1 MVKKQKISVVV
12 FHSIQIKLAFLLL
25 FTNAFKIA
33 NMDVNFS
40 LGWIDYLIMIVY
52 FIFVLGIGFVL
63 KRYMKDASAFLEGG
77 RSMPAWVAG
86 LAFISTNLGALEVM
100 GMTGSGLKYGM
111 LTTHFYW
118 IGAIPAM
125 IFLALFMMP
134 FYYGSKARSVPEY
147 LKFRYDEK
155 TRGLNAILFA
165 VMTIM
170 ASGIS
175 MYALAILMEKLL
187 GFNFHASLVLSAFI
201 VLVYTYLGGLAAAIY
216 NEVLQ
221 FFIIVIGLFP
231 VVFLSLT
238 DLGGWSGLESQLEP
252 IVAAKGFAADTWMT
266 TWKYTGTAKANPMG
280 VEWYGI
286 FAGLGFVLSFGYW
299 CTNFLI
305 VQRAMAARSKVA
317 AQNTPLIGALPK
329 MFIPFLIIV
338 PGIAALVL
346 LNTPDT
352 GFVLPLNDQ
361 GQPIYDYTIIMLLK
375 QYLPTGVL
383 GLGITALLASF
394 MSGMAG
400 NVSAFNTVW
409 TYDIYQSYIRPR
421 TGNKTEDDK
430 HYLTVGRLA
439 TIFGVIV
446 SIGAAYIAK
455 QFGNIMDFL
464 QTIFSMINAPLFAII
479 FLGMFWKRTT
489 GHAAFIGLLG
499 GFLIAL
505 LHHGLTIPEGAST
518 IFKGGWLGIVKVYPV
533 EMAQNFWTAIYACA
547 ASTFLTISLSFAT
560 KQLKADSELVG
571 LVYSLTPKEVITAQS
586 WWNKPVVLSVIVGTI
601 AVILTIL
608 FW

>member
-1 MVKKQKISVVV
+1 MENGFVLS
-12 FHSIQIKLAFLLL
+12 
-25 FTNAFKIA
+25 
-33 NMDVNFS
+33 
-40 LGWIDYLIMIVY
+40 WIDYAVMIVY
-52 FIFVLGIGFVL
+52 FVFVLGIGWAL
-63 KRYMKDASAFLEGG
+63 KRYMKDASAFLEAG

-100 GMTGSGLKYGM
+100 GMTGSGAKYGM

-125 IFLALFMMP
+125 VFLALFMMP

-147 LKFRYDEK
+147 LKLRYDEK

-165 VMTIM
+165 VMTVL

-175 MYALAILMEKLL
+175 MYALAILMEKVL
-187 GFNFHASLVLSAFI
+187 GWNFHLSLVLSATI
-201 VLVYTYLGGLAAAIY
+201 VLAYTYLGGLSSAIY

-221 FFIIVIGLFP
+221 FFIIVIGLLP
-231 VVFLSLT
+231 IVFLSLS
-238 DLGGWSGLESQLEP
+238 DLGGWSGMKEQLAP
-252 IVAAKGFAADTWMT
+252 IVIDKGYAADTWTT
-266 TWKYTGTAKANPMG
+266 TWKYTAGASTNPMG

-305 VQRAMAARSKVA
+305 VQRAMSARSTTAAR
-317 AQNTPLIGALPK
+317 NTPLIGAIPK

-346 LNTPDT
+346 MNTPGK
-352 GFVLPLNDQ
+352 GFELPLNDA

-375 QYLPTGVL
+375 QYLPAGVL

-409 TYDIYQSYIRPR
+409 TYDIYQSYIRPA
-421 TGNKTEDDK
+421 TGNKALDDK
-430 HYLTVGRLA
+430 HYLNMGRMA
-439 TIFGVIV
+439 TIFGVVV
-446 SIGAAYIAK
+446 SIAAAYLASL
-455 QFGNIMDFL
+455 FGNIMDFL
-464 QTIFSMINAPLFAII
+464 QTIFSMINAPLFAVI

-489 GHAAFIGLLG
+489 GHAAFTGLLA
-499 GFLIAL
+499 GFFIAL
-505 LHHGLTIPEGAST
+505 LHHGLTFPAGADT
-518 IFKGGWLGIVKVYPV
+518 LVKGGWIAHLQEYPV
-533 EMAQNFWTAIYACA
+533 EMAQNFWTAIFACGT
-547 ASTFLTISLSFAT
+547 STVVTVFLSFVT
-560 KQLKADSELVG
+560 KQKKSDEELKG
-571 LVYSLTPKEVITAQS
+571 LVYSLTPRTGKENVPWYQRSVTLAI
-586 WWNKPVVLSVIVGTI
+586 VVLVMVT
-601 AVILTIL
+601 ILTVL

>member
-1 MVKKQKISVVV
+1 M
-12 FHSIQIKLAFLLL
+12 
-25 FTNAFKIA
+25 TNGF
-33 NMDVNFS
+33 N
-40 LGWIDYLIMIVY
+40 LGWIDYAVMIIY
-52 FIFVLGIGFVL
+52 FIFVLGIGWAL
-63 KRYMKDASAFLEGG
+63 KKYMKDATAFLEAG

-111 LTTHFYW
+111 LTAHFYW

-125 IFLALFMMP
+125 VFLALFMMP

-147 LKFRYDEK
+147 LKLRYDEK

-165 VMTIM
+165 VMTIL

-175 MYALAILMEKLL
+175 MYALAILMEKVL
-187 GFNFHASLVLSAFI
+187 GWNFHLSLILSAAI
-201 VLVYTYLGGLAAAIY
+201 VLGYTYLGGLSSAIY

-221 FFIIVIGLFP
+221 FFIIVIGLLP
-231 VVFLSLT
+231 VVFLSLR
-238 DLGGWSGLESQLEP
+238 DVGGWQGLQEQLAP
-252 IVAAKGFAADTWMT
+252 LATAKGYAADTWTT
-266 TWKYTGTAKANPMG
+266 TWKYTGSATSNPMG
-280 VEWYGI
+280 VEWYSI

-305 VQRAMAARSKVA
+305 VQRAMSAHSISA
-317 AQNTPLIGALPK
+317 AQKTPLIGAIPK
-329 MFIPFLIIV
+329 MFIPFLIII
-338 PGIAALVL
+338 PGIIALVL
-346 LNTPDT
+346 MNTPGK
-352 GFVLPLNDQ
+352 GFELPLNDA

-375 QYLPTGVL
+375 QYLPAGVL

-409 TYDIYQSYIRPR
+409 TYDIYQSYIRPA
-421 TGNKTEDDK
+421 TGNKAADEK
-430 HYLTVGRLA
+430 HYLGVGRLA
-439 TIFGVIV
+439 TIFGVVV
-446 SIGAAYIAK
+446 SIAAAYLASL
-455 QFGNIMDFL
+455 FGNIMDFL
-464 QTIFSMINAPLFAII
+464 QTIFSMINAPLFAVI

-489 GHAAFIGLLG
+489 GHAAFTGLLA

-505 LHHGLTIPEGAST
+505 FHHGITFPAGADT
-518 IFKGGWLGIVKVYPV
+518 LVKGGWIAQLHEYPV

-547 ASTFLTISLSFAT
+547 TSAIVAVVLSLLT
-560 KQLKADSELVG
+560 KQQKSDADLKG
-571 LVYSLTPKEVITAQS
+571 LVYSLTPKTREGHLPWYQRANTLAVVVMVIA
-586 WWNKPVVLSVIVGTI
+586 I
-601 AVILTIL
+601 ILTVL